1 MDDSREQEVLEM
13 KMRNGGAGGRRWR
26 ARIAVAATLAAALAA
41 CAPDAVRSVDATGF
55 NAYMRKLGQVCQP
68 LQIGSA
74 DVGEWIRMNDMS
86 VNNYNYFVDVTSKLY
101 YNRLTQD
108 GYRQAVV
115 AFLGPGSS
123 NESSFECIFRS
134 LPAYRPNAPV
144 GTY

>member
-1 MDDSREQEVLEM
+1 MSNQNRPLDSR
-13 KMRNGGAGGRRWR
+13 RRAPWP
-26 ARIAVAATLAAALAA
+26 ARIAVAATLAVAVAG

-55 NAYMRKLGQVCQP
+55 NGYMKKLGQVCQP
-68 LQIGSA
+68 LLIGSA

-101 YNRLTQD
+101 YNRLTQE

-115 AFLGPGSS
+115 GFLGPGSS
-123 NESSFECIFRS
+123 NDRSFDCIFRN
-134 LPAYRPNAPV
+134 LPPDRPNAPV

>member
-1 MDDSREQEVLEM
+1 MENRNRPGCSGSR
-13 KMRNGGAGGRRWR
+13 AGWP
-26 ARIAVAATLAAALAA
+26 ARIAVAATLAATLAG
-41 CAPDAVRSVDATGF
+41 CAPDAVRSVEATGF
-55 NAYMRKLGQVCQP
+55 NAYMKKLGQVCQP
-68 LQIGSA
+68 LLIGSA

-115 AFLGPGSS
+115 GFLGPGSS
-123 NESSFECIFRS
+123 NERSFECIFRN
-134 LPAYRPNAPV
+134 LPADRPSAPV